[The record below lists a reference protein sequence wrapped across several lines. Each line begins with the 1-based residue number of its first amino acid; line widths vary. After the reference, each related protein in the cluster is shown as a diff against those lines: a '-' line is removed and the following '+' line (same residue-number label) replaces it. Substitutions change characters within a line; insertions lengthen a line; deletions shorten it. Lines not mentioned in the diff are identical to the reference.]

1 MPTMVCVPCRMFF
14 KIERNGVT
22 FEEGFGDGQ
31 QRSYKL
37 WMADLYRCPACNT
50 QVIAGLGR
58 NRVAEHYE
66 STYAEWKEKL
76 QPMLFVDDCPG
87 GAIHPS
93 AALRK

>member
-1 MPTMVCVPCRMFF
+1 MPTMICVPCKVFL

-31 QRSYKL
+31 QRPYKL
-37 WMADLYRCPACNT
+37 WMADLYRCPACDR

-58 NRVAEHYE
+58 DRVAEHYE
-66 STYAEWKEKL
+66 PDYDVWREKL

-87 GAIHPS
+87 GAIHPIPD
-93 AALRK
+93 A